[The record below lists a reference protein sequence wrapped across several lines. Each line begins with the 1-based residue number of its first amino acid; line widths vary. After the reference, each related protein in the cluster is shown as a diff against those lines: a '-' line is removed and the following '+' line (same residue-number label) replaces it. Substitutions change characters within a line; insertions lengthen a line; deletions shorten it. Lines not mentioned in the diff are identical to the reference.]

1 MVSFFFFFFLYV
13 MQLASSGFKATSEH
27 NSWEQQ
33 VNKSSGLLTA
43 SLFLNDSSAGLVAQG
58 FFYFFPCVFS

>member
-1 MVSFFFFFFLYV
+1 MVSFFFFLYV

-27 NSWEQQ
+27 NWEQQ

-43 SLFLNDSSAGLVAQG
+43 SLFLNDSSAGLVAEG
-58 FFYFFPCVFS
+58 FFYFFPCVSS